1 MELKMIL
8 ERLEGIAAEVSDINQ
23 SGKLLK
29 MNLLG
34 GYEGETQ
41 HGRIPKLE
49 VQIENHAGRIESL
62 ENAHIKYKAYGAAV
76 AVASGFVSSILTSAI
91 YFLIRYALRGGTH

>member
-34 GYEGETQ
+34 GYESETV

-49 VQIENHAGRIESL
+49 VQMVDVLGRVTNIET
-62 ENAHIKYKAYGAAV
+62 AHVRWRAYGAAV
-76 AVASGFVSSILTSAI
+76 SVLSGFVSAIVTSAVI
-91 YFLIRYALRGGTH
+91 YLLQHGGTH

>member
-8 ERLEGIAAEVSDINQ
+8 ERLEGIATEVSDINQ

-34 GYEGETQ
+34 GYEGETV

-49 VQIENHAGRIESL
+49 VQMLDVLGRVTNVEVTQIRW
-62 ENAHIKYKAYGAAV
+62 KAYGAAV
-76 AVASGFVSSILTSAI
+76 AVLSGFVSAVVTSA
-91 YFLIRYALRGGTH
+91 ALYILQHMGTH